1 HLPTTVATPPRHC
14 HPCRNTTSTT
24 PSTLSSSSRHHR
36 DPHHLATIISVSTLS
51 PPKPPHG
58 RGAFGLAVKNSKG
71 RGLAAGALVDVVI
84 TRLGGVC
91 FGLAAVGRYNAD

>member
-1 HLPTTVATPPRHC
+1 YRLGALVSITAIRGVGFGF
-14 HPCRNTTSTT
+14 NTS
-24 PSTLSSSSRHHR
+24 
-36 DPHHLATIISVSTLS
+36 
-51 PPKPPHG
+51 

-84 TRLGGVC
+84 TRLRGVC